1 MHKGHPFVCRN
12 SDRASSHVGPNPN
25 AMSFLHATRS
35 AFSSLRNDLPYA
47 IRSLARSPGLT
58 LTIILT
64 FALGVG
70 ANAAVFT
77 VLDRVFFAPPTGVRE
92 PDRLRR
98 LYPYQVSTDERDIGH
113 NVRMMPQLPTQDMLA
128 LRAAVAGR
136 AQIESDYMFRRG
148 HTKPDGERVLVTYV
162 TPGYFGMMGIRM
174 QRGRVFAENEFTV
187 PGAPLPVAVISDRYW
202 KRKYGGDPNVIGK
215 VILMDD
221 DSYTI
226 TGVVAP
232 EFEGSE
238 LESIDMWSPMS
249 NVEGGNHPSNRVIM
263 RVNEGIETNA
273 LDQLLTK
280 TYLELHENDKRVS
293 EGSYIMTA
301 PMQTARGPQLTG
313 TSSPRVPGIS
323 ENGLALLARLA
334 IVGVMVLVIA
344 VANVAS
350 LLLMRAVRRR
360 HEIAICLALGVSNGR
375 LISQL
380 VIESVLLSLL
390 AGGAALYAAFFAGR
404 LLRTQ
409 LGQLIHWSDVV
420 VNKRVIV
427 LAMVVAV
434 IGGCCAGLAPALF
447 ALRADVASWLRSGT
461 VVRVGSRIRSGLLIA
476 QAALCMALLAS
487 AGTLLMS
494 LRRAEFADRGF
505 DVPQTINVTMPAFH
519 ATSETDLQRAM
530 QEIRAMP
537 DVESVGQISG
547 TITSVGIQ
555 SKIGLSASDTVGPN
569 ANGPWLDFADQ
580 HFARA
585 SGMTLLKGKWF
596 DSTNVMLPVI
606 VLNEAMARA
615 LYRGRP
621 IAGTCVRVRE
631 PGGGLCREVLGIT
644 KNVDG
649 DAQGEPQQRAYIPI
663 MQAWMRPPTGLV
675 PNYFMVRMRS
685 EATPEMVQRVRDA
698 IARVGGPS
706 ARDAVVR
713 TVKQQLEPQLQPWR
727 LAVKL
732 FFILGVLGLVAATAG
747 IYGLVSFDVTQ
758 RTRELGVRLALGA
771 SATNIVSLTM
781 QSALRVLGYGI
792 VAGVLA
798 ALVVGR
804 VMSAI
809 MFETSPYDPIVL
821 SGTIVAV
828 ALVTIVASL
837 VPAWRATRLS
847 PAVALSTE

>member
-1 MHKGHPFVCRN
+1 MT
-12 SDRASSHVGPNPN
+12 
-25 AMSFLHATRS
+25 FLHATRRTL
-35 AFSSLRNDLPYA
+35 ANLRADIPYA
-47 IRSLARSPGLT
+47 LRSLARSPGLT
-58 LTIILT
+58 FTIILT

-77 VLDRVFFAPPTGVRE
+77 VIDRVFLAPPTGVRE

-98 LYPYQVSTDERDIGH
+98 LYPYQMSTDERDVGH
-113 NVRMMPQLPTQDMLA
+113 NVRMMPQINTRDMLG

-174 QRGRVFAENEFTV
+174 QRGRVFAADEFTV

-202 KRKYGGDPNVIGK
+202 KRKYGGDPNVIGR
-215 VILMDD
+215 VIQMDD

-226 TGVVAP
+226 TGIVGP

-249 NVEGGNHPSNRVIM
+249 NVEGGDHPSNRVIM
-263 RVNEGIETNA
+263 RVNEGIATDG

-293 EGSYIMTA
+293 KGSYIMTA
-301 PMQTARGPQLTG
+301 PIQNARGPQLTG
-313 TSSPRVPGIS
+313 TSAPRIPGIS

-360 HEIAICLALGVSNGR
+360 HEIAIRLALGVSNGR

-390 AGGAALYAAFFAGR
+390 AGGAALYAAVFAGR

-420 VNKRVIV
+420 VNQRVIV

-434 IGGCCAGLAPALF
+434 ICGCCAGLAPALF

-461 VVRVGSRIRSGLLIA
+461 VVRAGSRIRSGLLIA
-476 QAALCMALLAS
+476 QASLCMALLAS

-537 DVESVGQISG
+537 EVEAVGQISG
-547 TITSVGIQ
+547 TIASVGIQ
-555 SKIGLSASDTVGPN
+555 SKIGLSASDTIGPN

-580 HFARA
+580 SFARA
-585 SGMTLLKGKWF
+585 AGMTLLKGKWF

-621 IAGTCVRVRE
+621 IAGTCVRARE
-631 PGGGLCREVLGIT
+631 PGGGICREVLGVT
-644 KNVDG
+644 KNVDW
-649 DAQGEPQQRAYIPI
+649 DAQGEPLQRAYLPI
-663 MQAWMRPPTGLV
+663 TQAWMRPPTGLI

-685 EATPEMVQRVRDA
+685 DVTPEMVQRVRNT

-706 ARDAVVR
+706 ATDAVVR
-713 TVKQQLEPQLQPWR
+713 TVKEQLEPQLQPWR

-732 FFILGVLGLVAATAG
+732 FLVLGILGLVAATAG
-747 IYGLVSFDVTQ
+747 IYGLVSFDVMQ

-781 QSALRVLGYGI
+781 KSALQVLGYG
-792 VAGVLA
+792 VFAGMIA
-798 ALVVGR
+798 ALITGR
-804 VMSAI
+804 ILSAL
-809 MFETSPYDPIVL
+809 MFDTSPYHPVVL
-821 SGTIVAV
+821 LGTALAV
-828 ALVTIVASL
+828 ALVTIVASFL
-837 VPAWRATRLS
+837 PAWRATRLN
-847 PAVALSTE
+847 PAVALLSE